1 MTANS
6 RFAPAR
12 IAAAPLPVAL
22 VALVGLA
29 ACVGGAGSTASPQPS
44 LTELAPTPAAPS
56 PTGPPSPTAKPTP
69 AQTTTP
75 ALSPSAA
82 TSPSPAGFPSPTV
95 MAGNPWQY
103 LTDFPVDGAIEVSSL
118 TGTPTG
124 FVAVGYEPMP
134 GDGYYGRRQ
143 GVVWRSTDGL
153 AWERLAP
160 VELELASLDQVVL
173 LNDQLYAFGMLSAC
187 PYVIDDACTDMPEA
201 GWTVWRSA
209 DGASWTRLAQSPLLK
224 STLLDGVVAG
234 SGLLVAHG
242 STGDELAAAV
252 WLSSDGETW
261 EETRDLAGMD
271 PISAMTNGPNGLVA
285 IGTQYVPSLEVTQA
299 LAAISADGRSFQQ
312 AQLPTGLP
320 FLFESVAS
328 TDAGYVAVGHAE
340 DEEQSVMAAAMAS
353 ADGLTW
359 SAAPDNPD
367 FADVRFEHVSAV
379 PGGFVAVG
387 SIPQETFGL
396 QIGSTWFSSDGLTWA
411 EVGDLPQGVYQEL
424 GAAAPGPPGMA
435 IFATDFDEQGADVV
449 ISTIHA
455 WFAPAGGLAAR

>member
-1 MTANS
+1 MTCNS
-6 RFAPAR
+6 RFALAR

-22 VALVGLA
+22 VALVLLV
-29 ACVGGAGSTASPQPS
+29 ACTGDAGSTASPQPS
-44 LTELAPTPAAPS
+44 LTELAPTLAPS
-56 PTGPPSPTAKPTP
+56 SPAGPPSPTAQPTA
-69 AQTTTP
+69 AQTATP

-82 TSPSPAGFPSPTV
+82 TSPSPAAGSPSPTAV
-95 MAGNPWQY
+95 GNPWQY
-103 LTDFPVDGAIEVSSL
+103 LTDFPVDGAIEVSSV

-143 GVVWRSTDGL
+143 GVVWRSADGI

-187 PYVIDDACTDMPEA
+187 PFVIDDACNDIPEA

-209 DGASWTRLAQSPLLK
+209 DGATWTRLAQSPLLK
-224 STLLDGVVAG
+224 SALLDGVIAG
-234 SGLLVAHG
+234 PGLLVAHG
-242 STGDELAAAV
+242 STGDELTAAV
-252 WLSSDGETW
+252 WLSSDGESW

-271 PISAMTNGPNGLVA
+271 PISALTNGPNGLVA

-299 LAAISADGRSFQQ
+299 LAAVSADGRSFQP

-359 SAAPDNPD
+359 SAAPETPQ
-367 FADVRFEHVSAV
+367 FAGVRFEHVSAV
-379 PGGFVAVG
+379 PGGFVAIG
-387 SIPQETFGL
+387 SIPQDTFGL
-396 QIGSTWFSSDGLTWA
+396 QMGSTWYSSDGLTWT
-411 EVGDLPQGVYQEL
+411 EVGALPEGVYQEL
-424 GAAAPGPPGMA
+424 GAAAPGPAGMA

-449 ISTIHA
+449 ISTVHA
-455 WFAPAGGLAAR
+455 WFAPATGLAAR